1 LIPLPKV
8 HSWPASYATVRSAVE
23 PPEVEH
29 MVTVD
34 LLPPQVEDQHK
45 EHVGCVTWDVHAL
58 VACSTGQ
65 LVSWRR

>member
-1 LIPLPKV
+1 
-8 HSWPASYATVRSAVE
+8 
-23 PPEVEH
+23 